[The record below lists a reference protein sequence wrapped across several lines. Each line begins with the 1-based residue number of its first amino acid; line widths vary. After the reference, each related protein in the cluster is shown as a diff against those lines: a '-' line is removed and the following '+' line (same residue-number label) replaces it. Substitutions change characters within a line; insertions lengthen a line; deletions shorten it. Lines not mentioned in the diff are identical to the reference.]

1 MRARRRATRRQF
13 LREALARTALSTLNP
28 IPSSR
33 RRLGG
38 AQGTYYCSVAM
49 LLADLCRMCENCRF
63 YNGEGTTY
71 WDCAMRLENYAKNK
85 LNAIA
90 VRKVAPPAAAA
101 AAAAAGAKP
110 A

>member
-1 MRARRRATRRQF
+1 M
-13 LREALARTALSTLNP
+13 ARTALSTLSP

-101 AAAAAGAKP
+101 APAAAAGAKP

>member
-1 MRARRRATRRQF
+1 
-13 LREALARTALSTLNP
+13 
-28 IPSSR
+28 
-33 RRLGG
+33 
-38 AQGTYYCSVAM
+38 M

-90 VRKVAPPAAAA
+90 VRRPRRRRRRRVQSPPSYFRL
-101 AAAAAGAKP
+101 G
-110 A
+110 